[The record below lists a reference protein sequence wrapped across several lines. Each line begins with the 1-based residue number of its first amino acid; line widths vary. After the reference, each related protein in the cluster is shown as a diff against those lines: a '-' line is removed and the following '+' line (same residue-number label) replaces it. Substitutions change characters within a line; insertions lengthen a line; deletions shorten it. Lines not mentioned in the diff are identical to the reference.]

1 MCDLFLFYKS
11 KKRNYNMKKLT
22 WISFLLCLILA
33 SCKEYNEVRI
43 MPEFN
48 NSETEVTLY
57 KT

>member
-1 MCDLFLFYKS
+1 
-11 KKRNYNMKKLT
+11 MKKLT

-48 NSETEVTLY
+48 NSETEVTAGETQYFVINCY
-57 KT
+57 KSEVNYSI